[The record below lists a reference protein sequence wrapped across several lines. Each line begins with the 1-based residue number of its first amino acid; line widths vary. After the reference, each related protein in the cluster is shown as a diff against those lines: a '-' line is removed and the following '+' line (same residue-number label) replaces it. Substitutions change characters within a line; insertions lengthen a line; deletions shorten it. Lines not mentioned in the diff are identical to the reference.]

1 MRTSTVAEVLDQVVA
16 SLRASLGENLHSCI
30 LYGSAVRGGLVP
42 NVSDINLIVI
52 LNESTPEAH
61 LAIARAIPSESRI
74 DPFVLGRIGLNRSM
88 RAFASKFQS
97 VRRNYR
103 VLYGT
108 DPMLDFNI
116 DPSLER
122 FLCEQALRNLRLR
135 FVRAFILFGE
145 SRKRYQQF
153 VQRHDAALF
162 VHLSELLRLNGV
174 EVPKEFPDRIP
185 IMEKTLGLDGSPL
198 RKLLVLKETTGW
210 LASDEI
216 QPLHAGIIAALDRA
230 IRWLEEKWP
239 S

>member
-1 MRTSTVAEVLDQVVA
+1 
-16 SLRASLGENLHSCI
+16 
-30 LYGSAVRGGLVP
+30 
-42 NVSDINLIVI
+42 
-52 LNESTPEAH
+52 
-61 LAIARAIPSESRI
+61 
-74 DPFVLGRIGLNRSM
+74 
-88 RAFASKFQS
+88 
-97 VRRNYR
+97 
-103 VLYGT
+103 
-108 DPMLDFNI
+108 MLDFNI

-162 VHLSELLRLNGV
+162 VDLSELLRLNGV

-185 IMEKTLGLDGSPL
+185 IMEKTFGLDGSPL

-216 QPLHAGIIAALDRA
+216 QPLHAGIFAALDRA